1 IVLRVVAAV
10 FSKRIL
16 DWMLTDDRNDSG
28 AFFGLPAG
36 DRAILVELA
45 PFLDPDSDYRSA
57 EGLIGR
63 ALASDVGVF
72 RGAATLVSAIHAQ
85 AHFEQDEA
93 TLRRLFEGLDGR
105 GKLWQMIGMSVLLP
119 ATPAAWIGLLED
131 FTRTLLAGPPD
142 LIQRQDGLPG
152 DMLFLPLGLAYG
164 KRCEGMPLFD
174 ELMAGGLARDE
185 ESGITRLVTGLG
197 PVGFYYPQPVLSTLR
212 PHREALVARA
222 ACRQALITALGTIR
236 TLHVD
241 RVDAFLMQAGTDDGF
256 QRRVAATAD
265 VELVHRFVHALG
277 YYNNAVHYCL
287 RYPRMRRDLGV
298 FALELLARTDSGN
311 DFIVRYAQQGIAMAR
326 SAGFE
331 LLKWTLPAEA

>member
-1 IVLRVVAAV
+1 
-10 FSKRIL
+10 
-16 DWMLTDDRNDSG
+16 DDGNEPD
-28 AFFGLPAG
+28 AFFSLPPG
-36 DRAILVELA
+36 QRAMLVELA
-45 PFLDPDSDYRSA
+45 PFLDPDSDFRSA
-57 EGLIGR
+57 ESLIGR

-85 AHFEQDEA
+85 AHVEQNEA
-93 TLRRLFEGLDGR
+93 VLRRLFDGLDGR
-105 GKLWQMIGMSVLLP
+105 GRLWQMIGMAVLLP
-119 ATPAAWIGLLED
+119 ATPVAWIPLLED
-131 FTRTLLAGPPD
+131 FTRALLAGTSDPV
-142 LIQRQDGLPG
+142 QGQDGLTREL
-152 DMLFLPLGLAYG
+152 LFLPLGLAYG
-164 KRCEGMPLFD
+164 KRGEGMPLFD
-174 ELMAGGLARDE
+174 ELLADGLARDDD
-185 ESGITRLVTGLG
+185 ESGMARLVTGLG

-212 PHREALVARA
+212 PHREAFMSRA
-222 ACRQALITALGTIR
+222 AYRQALVTALGTIR

-241 RVDAFLMQAGTDDGF
+241 RVDAFLMQAATDEAF
-256 QRRVAATAD
+256 HRRVAATAD

-311 DFIVRYAQQGIAMAR
+311 DFIVGYAQQGIAMAR